1 MYKVLEDINTIT
13 VLYLKSR
20 TIYMNRYP
28 VLRAPER
35 PDEKS
40 TLSGAR
46 SKLVAPLSNF
56 EPAVVHID
64 QKPLTE

>member
-1 MYKVLEDINTIT
+1 
-13 VLYLKSR
+13 
-20 TIYMNRYP
+20 MNRYP

-64 QKPLTE
+64 QKPLTEGT